1 MKEGVRGEEGA
12 ERKIKMVFPPFSF
25 VLESYR
31 VSGLAG
37 FKQLLSITTGGQQR
51 SRFTRPIVNSFQ
63 DSNSVERQ
71 GGEIRSMGTRYS
83 GGDFGR

>member
-12 ERKIKMVFPPFSF
+12 ERKIKMVFPPVSF

-37 FKQLLSITTGGQQR
+37 FGQLLSITTRGQQR
-51 SRFTRPIVNSFQ
+51 SRFTRSIVNSFQ

-71 GGEIRSMGTRYS
+71 GGESRSM
-83 GGDFGR
+83 

>member
-31 VSGLAG
+31 VSGLVG
-37 FKQLLSITTGGQQR
+37 FGQLLTVAEHHHLGAAEVQIHKAYCKQFPGQQFR
-51 SRFTRPIVNSFQ
+51 RKTR
-63 DSNSVERQ
+63 
-71 GGEIRSMGTRYS
+71 
-83 GGDFGR
+83 